1 MSEKDSAQT
10 QTQEPQRDSAWQLN
24 TRNTD
29 AEAVT
34 VNEEPANGIL
44 RQQPVTE
51 ESTVSSPSAQ
61 QARNELENAEAY
73 GNTTAA
79 EAARKRLRALGEKL
93 EDRSEAPKGRRSAE
107 KATADVPTV
116 PVDQA
121 GSLEAARSGNAA
133 GTPVRGA
140 DADVEESKE
149 EPKKA
154 TRRPSGTG
162 TSGK

>member
-1 MSEKDSAQT
+1 MSEKDSA
-10 QTQEPQRDSAWQLN
+10 QEPQRDSAWQLN

-51 ESTVSSPSAQ
+51 ESAVSSPSAQ
-61 QARNELENAEAY
+61 QARNELANAEAY

-79 EAARKRLRALGEKL
+79 EAAHKRLRALGEKL
-93 EDRSEAPKGRRSAE
+93 EDRSEAPRGRRSAE

-133 GTPVRGA
+133 GTPVRA
-140 DADVEESKE
+140 SETETE
-149 EPKKA
+149 EPKKT
-154 TRRPSGTG
+154 TRKPSGTG